1 MKIAITS
8 NLCSAFDPNWRP
20 KSLFSDTNNESRV
33 TYTLFLT
40 PICDENA
47 IQEQL
52 RSTFGPNWCSKSRF
66 SDKNNESRVTYTLF
80 LTPICDE
87 NTIREQPALCF

>member
-20 KSLFSDTNNESRV
+20 KSLFSDTNSESRV

-47 IQEQL
+47 IH
-52 RSTFGPNWCSKSRF
+52 
-66 SDKNNESRVTYTLF
+66 
-80 LTPICDE
+80 
-87 NTIREQPALCF
+87 EQPALYFWPKLVLEISIFRQKQRITSNLHAFSDTNLR